1 MEQNFQT
8 SFIPK
13 KPVIETKTTGGG
25 RPVGI
30 LLVISILLFLTMS
43 LASGGA
49 YFYRETLK
57 SSITKMQNDL
67 VLAKGRFEP
76 SQITK
81 LRLLDNRL
89 QSASEVLSKH
99 ITIHPIFE
107 LLQAVTLKT
116 VMYKNFG
123 YTINEKTNRID
134 VKMSGQGVGY
144 RSIALQSDLF
154 SKNKNFIDPI
164 FSNLSLD
171 DKGNVLFDLGF
182 SVDMNFLAYK
192 QVIKTEKDNS
202 SLGTNPVIINNNT
215 NPATSGSQN

>member
-1 MEQNFQT
+1 MY
-8 SFIPK
+8 
-13 KPVIETKTTGGG
+13 
-25 RPVGI
+25 GI
-30 LLVISILLFLTMS
+30 SPTASTLL
-43 LASGGA
+43 
-49 YFYRETLK
+49 Y
-57 SSITKMQNDL
+57 
-67 VLAKGRFEP
+67 
-76 SQITK
+76 
-81 LRLLDNRL
+81 
-89 QSASEVLSKH
+89 
-99 ITIHPIFE
+99 
-107 LLQAVTLKT
+107 
-116 VMYKNFG
+116 
-123 YTINEKTNRID
+123 
-134 VKMSGQGVGY
+134 GY